1 MLKHFFYHNEV
12 ILFPHQATSPVWS
25 SAPSTTS
32 RTPTIS
38 ARLCRGHRPTVHATH
53 SRAHR
58 PAGKPPPCYAGEMWH
73 WSKRPQNKSS
83 QISFLFPWKQM
94 GLFFFC
100 WLLLVFHDCLKGWRT
115 CIHPSCGD
123 PQKDPEPM
131 CSGNPGSVVV
141 EKSRSCKHR
150 GRSQSL
156 SLHLLISW
164 TSAIGFN
171 NSLNLVNE
179 TS

>member
-1 MLKHFFYHNEV
+1 MKSFCSLTRLPVPFGLLHHRQRVVPRLSLRVSAEATDQPYMQPTAVPTDPQVNHRRVMLVKCDTEVNALKTKAARVHFC
-12 ILFPHQATSPVWS
+12 SP
-25 SAPSTTS
+25 
-32 RTPTIS
+32 
-38 ARLCRGHRPTVHATH
+38 
-53 SRAHR
+53 
-58 PAGKPPPCYAGEMWH
+58 E
-73 WSKRPQNKSS
+73 SKWG
-83 QISFLFPWKQM
+83 F
-94 GLFFFC
+94 FFFC

-141 EKSRSCKHR
+141 VKSRSCKHR

-164 TSAIGFN
+164 TCAIGFN